1 MDGEV
6 TFFVDDEKER
16 VTGVY
21 RGTVTD
27 AMMNAAV
34 ADLLAKHPQ
43 IIRYDSL
50 TDMRESLDVFTP
62 AGIDDVA
69 EIWATAARHA
79 DRDNRTAM
87 VVRSARSKTWI
98 WSLAIKFPN
107 REFQMFTTREDAE
120 RWLDEALARRRASEA
135 G

>member
-69 EIWATAARHA
+69 EVWATAARHA

-135 G
+135 D